1 MDMLLTFTRQLGFF
15 LKILNVPWWVSNHH
29 SLYLL
34 ILHVLGIM
42 LWSYQH
48 DQKWNN
54 EKAKYKQKM
63 ATRREDTFNVNN
75 KNATLHGVHN
85 KGSFTQQQSLK
96 NILECT
102 PGTNNLYRLG
112 AWSKRQILPLVM
124 FKCHFRCL
132 EGPSSKW
139 MILTIFGYGVMS
151 SLAAQRFFGW
161 RSTRM
166 RPSVLSNCVAFVRLG
181 SGE

>member
-1 MDMLLTFTRQLGFF
+1 MKRFSATMDILLTFTRQLGFF
-15 LKILNVPWWVSNHH
+15 IKILNAPWWVSNHH

-34 ILHVLGIM
+34 ILNVLGIM

-75 KNATLHGVHN
+75 KNTTLHGVHN

-96 NILECT
+96 NILVDTLLSVHLGLTTCT
-102 PGTNNLYRLG
+102 DWELG
-112 AWSKRQILPLVM
+112 AKDRFYHWSCLNVISDASKAPVLNGWFWQYWGIL
-124 FKCHFRCL
+124 K
-132 EGPSSKW
+132 
-139 MILTIFGYGVMS
+139 
-151 SLAAQRFFGW
+151 
-161 RSTRM
+161 
-166 RPSVLSNCVAFVRLG
+166 
-181 SGE
+181 

>member
-1 MDMLLTFTRQLGFF
+1 MVSTTKDLLLSNKA
-15 LKILNVPWWVSNHH
+15 LKI
-29 SLYLL
+29 SLSV
-34 ILHVLGIM
+34 HLG
-42 LWSYQH
+42 L
-48 DQKWNN
+48 
-54 EKAKYKQKM
+54 
-63 ATRREDTFNVNN
+63 TT
-75 KNATLHGVHN
+75 
-85 KGSFTQQQSLK
+85 
-96 NILECT
+96 CT
-102 PGTNNLYRLG
+102 DWELG
-112 AWSKRQILPLVM
+112 AKDRFYHWSMVM